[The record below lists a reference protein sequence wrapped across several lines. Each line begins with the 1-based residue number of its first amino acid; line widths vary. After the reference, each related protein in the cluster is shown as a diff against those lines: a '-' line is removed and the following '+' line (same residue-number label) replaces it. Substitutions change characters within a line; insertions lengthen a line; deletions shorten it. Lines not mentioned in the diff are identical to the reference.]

1 MKIKMTDQALAK
13 QKPKDDR
20 YEVWDTLVSN
30 LMVTVFPSGK
40 KTWSVRYRSDGK
52 RVKMKLGDYPNLA
65 LSDARRKAKDVL
77 VSVADGENPAYE
89 KRKDVKSKSRTR
101 QTLQISNLL
110 ELYEKLHLSQLRT
123 GYQAKTFLREF
134 ARDFGHLSITDF
146 TKQDFVGLL
155 NEIMLAGNHTKANRV
170 YAHIKSFYSW
180 AIGQGYLDRS
190 PCEYIKRPYKEQ
202 SRKRFLSDQEI
213 YWFWQVTGEELEP
226 FGNMA
231 RLLLLTG
238 QRLSEVCRMT
248 ENELQGRDHW
258 HLSAERT
265 KNKEQHDVFLSD
277 LAQQIVW
284 RDNRVAG
291 VYLFST
297 TGYSA
302 VQSYDKPVK
311 RFRSRMNELAG
322 EELPHWS
329 FHDLRRTCETGMA
342 MLGIDQNTIDR
353 CTNHLSGRFMSRVYN
368 QYEYQSQK
376 TEAWQRWADHVK
388 GLVDG

>member
-89 KRKDVKSKSRTR
+89 KRKDVKAKSRTR

-134 ARDFGHLSITDF
+134 ARDYGHLSITDF
-146 TKQDFVGLL
+146 TKQDFVSLL
-155 NEIMLAGNHTKANRV
+155 NQIMLAGNYTKANRV

-180 AIGQGYLDRS
+180 AIGRGYLDRS
-190 PCEYIKRPYKEQ
+190 PCEFIKRPYKEQ

-213 YWFWQVTGEELEP
+213 CWFWQATGEELEP

-248 ENELQGRDHW
+248 ENELQGREHW

-277 LAQQIVW
+277 LAQHIVW

-291 VYLFST
+291 SYLFST
-297 TGYSA
+297 TGFSP

-322 EELPHWS
+322 DELPHWS

-388 GLVDG
+388 GLVS